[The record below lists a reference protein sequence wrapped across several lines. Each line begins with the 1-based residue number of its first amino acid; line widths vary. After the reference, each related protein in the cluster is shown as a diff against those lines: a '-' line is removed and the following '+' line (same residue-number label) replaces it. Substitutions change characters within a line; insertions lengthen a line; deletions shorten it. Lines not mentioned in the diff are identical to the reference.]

1 MPLEIQPYTPQGTL
15 STVADIYNTISTAA
29 NAGRQ
34 LRRYYDKGRNLY
46 NDFKFEK
53 VMPKSRYH
61 GGSYGGRSSGGN
73 RIINRKRFRRGRRR
87 GRRLRWGTRV
97 RREALK
103 LGEGLRY
110 TERNTAISVDRN
122 DPVRYRLFAQLRTA
136 VGSDVA
142 TSIEQL
148 GESTIGQ
155 QGNSSVS
162 ASGTLMT
169 GLKAKMRGVKINM
182 MFVNQWN
189 DTDATPPAV
198 QRGAMDVRIICG
210 WRKGNQSIVHT
221 QQGDLTIFKNKG
233 NTESGLQLANTEPLR
248 EGRPWDSMKAS
259 LDKQKYIFAK
269 DMVFRLGPNSQSGT
283 IDTPYGPFAK
293 KVSFWWEFN
302 NKELSLLRG
311 EPNSGDLF
319 QQRCNWY
326 PMMWIYHTPAFAD
339 VAAGKAFCEYNVSW
353 RLYWRDPNST
363 VLRP

>member
-1 MPLEIQPYTPQGTL
+1 MEIVPHTPRQAIT
-15 STVADIYNTISTAA
+15 TVADIYNTISAA
-29 NAGRQ
+29 SNAGRQ
-34 LRRYYDKGRNLY
+34 LRRYYDKASNLY
-46 NDFKFEK
+46 NDFKYEK

-73 RIINRKRFRRGRRR
+73 RIVNRKRFRRGRRR

-110 TERNTAISVDRN
+110 TERNSAVSVDRN
-122 DPVRYRLFAQLRTA
+122 DPVRYRFFEQLRTA
-136 VGSDVA
+136 VGSDVG
-142 TSIEQL
+142 TSIEQF
-148 GESTIGQ
+148 GQ
-155 QGNSSVS
+155 SVVGQDGAAATSVS
-162 ASGTLMT
+162 GTVMT
-169 GLKAKMRGVKINM
+169 GLKAKMRGVKVNM

-189 DTDATPPAV
+189 DSAAVPPAV
-198 QRGAMDVRIICG
+198 KRGAIDVRIICG

-221 QQGDLTIFKNKG
+221 NAGDLAIFRNKG
-233 NTESGLQLANTEPLR
+233 NTESGLNLANTEPNK
-248 EGRPWDSMKAS
+248 EGRPWDTMKAS
-259 LDKQKYIFAK
+259 LDKQKYVFAK
-269 DMVFRLGPNSQSGT
+269 DMVFRLGPNSVDGT

-311 EPNSGDLF
+311 EASPGDLF

-326 PMMWIYHTPAFAD
+326 PMMWIYHTPAFAA
-339 VAAGKAFCEYNVSW
+339 VGAGKAFVEYNVSW
-353 RLYWRDPNST
+353 RLYWRDPGAT